1 MSCYGAEM
9 TPQSLDRMYDELS
22 KEQLRLLSE
31 FKTDAS
37 SSEMTKDV
45 ALQKQLSLLNTIMI
59 SVLRLRNV
67 KKKILSST
75 NV

>member
-9 TPQSLDRMYDELS
+9 TPQSLDRLYDELS
-22 KEQLRLLSE
+22 KEQMRLMSD
-31 FKTDAS
+31 FKTDA

-45 ALQKQLSLLNTIMI
+45 ALQKQLTLLNTIMI
-59 SVLRLRNV
+59 SVLRLRNL
-67 KKKILSST
+67 KKKLSNT

>member
-9 TPQSLDRMYDELS
+9 TPQSLDRLYDELS
-22 KEQLRLLSE
+22 KEQMRLMSD

-45 ALQKQLSLLNTIMI
+45 ALQKQLTLLNTIMI
-59 SVLRLRNV
+59 SVLRLRNL
-67 KKKILSST
+67 KKKLSNT

>member
-1 MSCYGAEM
+1 MSCYGADM

-22 KEQLRLLSE
+22 KEQIRLLSE

-37 SSEMTKDV
+37 SSEMTKD
-45 ALQKQLSLLNTIMI
+45 LSTQKQLTLLNTIMI
-59 SVLRLRNV
+59 SVLRLRNL
-67 KKKILSST
+67 KKKLSNT